1 MISTTKPF
9 KKLEF
14 SDDYMFY
21 QVMQHDDICKE
32 VLEHLLK
39 VRIDHI
45 ERQDVQKELKPYY
58 ESHGVRLDAYIK
70 DSKRIF
76 NIEMQQVS
84 KKELPKRSRYYSS
97 MIDAD
102 SLLKGIDYTKLH
114 ESFIV
119 FICKKDPFGLKLPVY
134 TFKNIC
140 QENKDFILKDM
151 SYRIFFNAAAADNE
165 EDLEIRAFLNYIKRR
180 KTTDNLTNKI
190 DAIVKQIKAREEN
203 KEAYMIEHLKIR
215 DSIMEGK
222 RIGLKEGRRQQAV
235 ETAKKLL
242 TDGKYTADEISKLLK
257 IPVETFISSQA

>member
-1 MISTTKPF
+1 MMTSV
-9 KKLEF
+9 KKF
-14 SDDYMFY
+14 W
-21 QVMQHDDICKE
+21 
-32 VLEHLLK
+32 
-39 VRIDHI
+39 
-45 ERQDVQKELKPYY
+45 
-58 ESHGVRLDAYIK
+58 
-70 DSKRIF
+70 
-76 NIEMQQVS
+76 N
-84 KKELPKRSRYYSS
+84 
-97 MIDAD
+97 
-102 SLLKGIDYTKLH
+102 
-114 ESFIV
+114 
-119 FICKKDPFGLKLPVY
+119 
-134 TFKNIC
+134 
-140 QENKDFILKDM
+140 
-151 SYRIFFNAAAADNE
+151 IFFNAAAADNE